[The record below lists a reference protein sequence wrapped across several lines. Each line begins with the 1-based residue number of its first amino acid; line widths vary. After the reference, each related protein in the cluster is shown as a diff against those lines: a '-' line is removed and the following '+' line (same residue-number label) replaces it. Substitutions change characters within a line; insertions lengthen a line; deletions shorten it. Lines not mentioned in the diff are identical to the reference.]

1 LAELGTALPRP
12 HLEGEGPLAEV
23 RAILDD
29 VRARGD
35 AALREYT
42 RRFDGAEIGDIRV
55 PPARIA
61 AAPGRLDPGLLAALA
76 EAACAI
82 ESFHLHRPESPGTFA
97 RNGILVDTLELPVAR
112 AGVYVPGGLARY
124 PSSVLMSA
132 IPARIAGVPGV
143 AVCVP
148 PSPDG
153 AIGDEVLAA
162 ASLAGVDEVYRVGGP
177 QAIAAMAFGTESIPC
192 VDVIVGPGSRR
203 VSIAKRE
210 VRGRVGV
217 PASFAGPSEVIV
229 IADETVP
236 VDYVA
241 IDLVVQAEHGPDGLA
256 WLITWSERVLT
267 AVSDAVAEIV
277 QQSPRR
283 AEIEATLAGGGYAVL
298 VDGPEAAMAVAN
310 EIAPEHLE
318 LCCDDPQ
325 VMIPLVRNAGAVFVG
340 PYAPASIGDYIA
352 GPSHVLPTFGSARY
366 ASALGVEDFLRRVHV
381 ISADRVSL
389 GRVAGHV
396 AAIAL
401 AEGLPAHAQ
410 SVLLRTR
417 PEEQEAR

>member
-1 LAELGTALPRP
+1 
-12 HLEGEGPLAEV
+12 
-23 RAILDD
+23 
-29 VRARGD
+29 
-35 AALREYT
+35 
-42 RRFDGAEIGDIRV
+42 
-55 PPARIA
+55 
-61 AAPGRLDPGLLAALA
+61 LDPGLLAALA